1 MKDQLCLEEPNNMA
15 YLVVIMML
23 LHIFVS
29 FIYYMAKLKDFNW
42 KYIVCEVE
50 FELDIKKIVIFL
62 TCL

>member
-1 MKDQLCLEEPNNMA
+1 
-15 YLVVIMML
+15 MML

-42 KYIVCEVE
+42 KYMVCEVE
-50 FELDIKKIVIFL
+50 IELDIKKIVIFL